1 MLRRTFVRT
10 VAGGTILLVVP
21 GARAVGAP
29 PLVGFL
35 PLGSPADS
43 YDRSLV
49 EAFQQGMREVGLVD
63 HRDLELEVVWTNNEL
78 EVSEA
83 ILQFVRRGAKV
94 LIPVGTT
101 ASMAVRRNAPNTPIL
116 FISVGNPLGIGLVSS
131 LARPGGNVTGFGD
144 FLADLAS
151 KYVEFALELGKRS
164 NAVHYL
170 WHSGWTDGHYRFQ
183 RTEQAAQALGV
194 KLHARTIG
202 DIAAADETF
211 GSMRKAGA
219 TIVVVQPSPFTFLE
233 RTRLIDAALHH
244 GLGTIFAFRP
254 AAGAGA
260 LIAYGPDYA
269 DLNRRAASYLSR
281 ILKGARA
288 GDLPVEQPTKF
299 ELLIN
304 LRTARA
310 LGITVPPSILARAD
324 QLIE

>member
-1 MLRRTFVRT
+1 MRRRTFLRNL
-10 VAGGTILLVVP
+10 ASGALVCTPAV
-21 GARAVGAP
+21 ARAAGP

-49 EAFQQGMREVGLVD
+49 EAFQQGMREVGLVE
-63 HRDLELEVVWTNNEL
+63 HRDLELEVVWTNGEL
-78 EVSEA
+78 EVSDA
-83 ILQFVRRGAKV
+83 VLQFVRRGAKV

-101 ASMAVRRNAPNTPIL
+101 ASMAVRRNAANTQIL
-116 FISVGNPLGIGLVSS
+116 FISVGNPLGIGLVRS
-131 LARPGGNVTGFGD
+131 LARPGGNITGFGD

-151 KYVEFALELGKRS
+151 KYVEFAIELSKRTG
-164 NAVHYL
+164 AVHYL

-183 RTEQAAQALGV
+183 RTEQAAQSLGV
-194 KLHARTIG
+194 QLRARAITN
-202 DIAAADETF
+202 IAEADDAF
-211 GSMRKAGA
+211 ASMRKAGA
-219 TIVVVQPSPFTFLE
+219 TAVVVQPSPFTFLE
-233 RTRLIDAALHH
+233 RTRLIEAALHQ

-254 AAGAGA
+254 AAVAGA
-260 LIAYGPDYA
+260 LVAYGPDYA
-269 DLNRRAASYLSR
+269 DLNRRAASYLNR

-310 LGITVPPSILARAD
+310 LGIAIPPSILARAD